1 MIRVLACCLLV
12 ALSCAEEAQPSTLE
26 TSFVGLFGNAQ
37 NLATQELFQRR
48 LADITLGMQVA
59 QGFSSFASIEFQ
71 KFNPT
76 AAHSSVSNFE
86 EQEPLQLHEARSFA
100 KGRRELEESSPSQ
113 AEAEARELEEMG
125 AEQFLELKMTEETVN
140 LEQLSTN
147 AKNSAL
153 KSLHLQLYLTGSDV
167 EKSYWLSKFFATVLP
182 PQMSTFKLYKAYL
195 NTVALSTA
203 YQFHDAYTFES
214 LIDDF
219 NDKFD
224 ASTLIT
230 EAHAEANVYRNWYTL
245 AMIKWQLFMLSMY
258 EQSMGMGAAANANA
272 NANAAHSFLET
283 ESQEQFFSMGGNGM
297 MSQYAYM
304 VYYVMMLKYSSLIS
318 ELMLAQAGYAAADI
332 KVRVASATSVDAIPE
347 DSASRLDELEGK
359 TLPHLYAQWAQ
370 TNQMKYMMEYYM
382 LMMDMQSPAYALSQ
396 STKRAEE
403 SFLNLFQ
410 TQNAE
415 TTPAAAAAAAPSN

>member
-59 QGFSSFASIEFQ
+59 QGFSSFAAFEFQ
-71 KFNPT
+71 KFNPS
-76 AAHSSVSNFE
+76 AARSVNNFE
-86 EQEPLQLHEARSFA
+86 EQESLQRNEARSFA
-100 KGRRELEESSPSQ
+100 KGRRELEEASPSK
-113 AEAEARELEEMG
+113 EELEARELEEMG
-125 AEQFLELKMTEETVN
+125 SEFLQLKMTEESVN
-140 LEQLSTN
+140 LEQMSTN
-147 AKNSAL
+147 AKNMAL

-182 PQMSTFKLYKAYL
+182 PQLSTFKLYKSYL
-195 NTVALSTA
+195 NTIALSTA

-318 ELMLAQAGYAAADI
+318 ELMLAQAGWTAADL
-332 KVRVASATSVDAIPE
+332 KVRVASATSIDGIPE
-347 DSASRLDELEGK
+347 DSAHRLDELEGK
-359 TLPHLYAQWAQ
+359 TLPHLYSQWAQ
-370 TNQMKYMMEYYM
+370 TNQIKYMMEYYM

-415 TTPAAAAAAAPSN
+415 TTPAAPAAAAAPSN